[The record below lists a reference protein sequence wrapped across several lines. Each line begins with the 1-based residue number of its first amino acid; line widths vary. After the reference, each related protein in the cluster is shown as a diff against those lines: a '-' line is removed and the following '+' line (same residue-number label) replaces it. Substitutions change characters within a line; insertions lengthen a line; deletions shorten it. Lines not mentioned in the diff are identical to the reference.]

1 MPKGHNYSLPTE
13 SQWESFVGDAGL
25 ETAVTSDKQ
34 RRSVTAAVGS
44 LPPNALGL
52 YDVRGNVMEW
62 CAGDPSA
69 ASRALRG
76 AAWATDFEVNLR
88 PAFRHYA
95 RPDERQN
102 TFGFRVALVSE

>member
-1 MPKGHNYSLPTE
+1 MRPGHIYALPTE
-13 SQWESFVGDAGL
+13 SQWESLVGDAGL
-25 ETAVTSDKQ
+25 ETAVTSANQ
-34 RRSVTAAVGS
+34 RRSGTAPVGS

-69 ASRALRG
+69 ASRTLRG

-88 PAFRHYA
+88 TPFRHYA
-95 RPDERQN
+95 RPDEQKN
-102 TFGFRVALVSE
+102 IFGFRVVLVSE